1 MDAGVYANEGASMV
15 SAMGCDFNDYN
26 NDGLPDVFYSDLVGE
41 SFTLFTN
48 IGQRLFRDDTL
59 PSRLGLLSARHSG
72 WSVKFCDLDN
82 DGWKDVFVAGSHV
95 VDNVQL
101 MKPDLRYKEP
111 CRVFRNLGNG
121 KFEDLTTQ
129 LGPDF
134 QVAGANRGIA
144 LADFDNDGSL
154 EAAVCR
160 LNDTAL
166 FFKKKGGPANHWLVV
181 QLLGNR
187 SNRDAIGAR
196 IQLTMPSGLKQYQH
210 VTTANGIYSA
220 CEKRVH
226 FGLGSEDAVKSIEV
240 LWPGGTR
247 QTLQDI
253 QADRILKI
261 TEP

>member
-1 MDAGVYANEGASMV
+1 
-15 SAMGCDFNDYN
+15 
-26 NDGLPDVFYSDLVGE
+26 
-41 SFTLFTN
+41 
-48 IGQRLFRDDTL
+48 
-59 PSRLGLLSARHSG
+59 
-72 WSVKFCDLDN
+72 VKFCDLDN

-166 FFKKKGGPANHWLVV
+166 LFKKKGGPANHWLVV
-181 QLLGNR
+181 QLQGNR

-196 IQLTMPSGLKQYQH
+196 IQLAMPSGLRQYQH

-220 CEKRVH
+220 SEKRVH
-226 FGLGSEDAVKSIEV
+226 FGLGSEDAVKSIEI

-253 QADRILKI
+253 KADRILKI
-261 TEP
+261 AEP